1 MTVEGQ
7 GMPFHKK
14 TYQNGNLIIQFKVK
28 FPTKLDTKSVKLLTD
43 ALGGAVKAKKDEK
56 VDETVELK

>member
-1 MTVEGQ
+1 
-7 GMPFHKK
+7 MPFHKK